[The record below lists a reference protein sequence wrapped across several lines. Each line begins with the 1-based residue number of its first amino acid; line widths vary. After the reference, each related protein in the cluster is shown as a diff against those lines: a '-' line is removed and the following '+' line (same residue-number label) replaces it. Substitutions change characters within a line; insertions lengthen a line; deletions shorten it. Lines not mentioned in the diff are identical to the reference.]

1 MENYDEIA
9 AVMSRTTGK
18 DVEYDECKGA
28 YVLFTESGEEIVFGY
43 TDEDIIEVVDTLLR
57 M

>member
-9 AVMSRTTGK
+9 AVMSRITGK
-18 DVEYDECKGA
+18 DVEYDGCKGA
-28 YVLFTESGEEIVFGY
+28 YVLLTDSGDEIVLGY
-43 TDEDIIEVVDTLLR
+43 TDEDIIEVVDALLR